1 MEGKTGYRGLGLCF
15 ISLRTS
21 IYFEMSGFFRIIILV
36 FLTRLTDSFENTSSK
51 LDVIDSCDVPHS
63 RDLVHPFLKQLQK
76 VNRQR
81 YKDFDEEDM
90 NTYIEVKCFENIRY
104 LHFCKMILPSFD
116 TDKKLLF
123 QGFPPGYP
131 CGGLR
136 EGQVASQ
143 G

>member
-1 MEGKTGYRGLGLCF
+1 MEGKTGYRGLGMNF

-21 IYFEMSGFFRIIILV
+21 IYFEMSGFFRIIILA
-36 FLTRLTDSFENTSSK
+36 FLTRLTDSFENTSSMSK

-90 NTYIEVKCFENIRY
+90 NTYIEVRSDICIFVR
-104 LHFCKMILPSFD
+104 
-116 TDKKLLF
+116 
-123 QGFPPGYP
+123 
-131 CGGLR
+131 
-136 EGQVASQ
+136 
-143 G
+143 